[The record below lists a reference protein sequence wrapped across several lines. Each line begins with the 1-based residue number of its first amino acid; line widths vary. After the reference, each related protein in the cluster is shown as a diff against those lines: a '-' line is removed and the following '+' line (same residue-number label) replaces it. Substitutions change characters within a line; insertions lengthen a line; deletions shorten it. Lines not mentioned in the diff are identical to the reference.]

1 MSYAYVAMQ
10 QSTVRTFRRNVGVAL
25 ATSLAALA
33 AVAQPEQDIGEVF
46 AAQARTT
53 EAAQQTQ
60 ERVDALADEARAL
73 TGEYRLKLQTLDQ
86 TRRYNANLQRTVADQ
101 QREMASLTRQIEDF
115 GSLERGIVPFL
126 LDSVDALAEF
136 VRLDVPFLLQER
148 RDRVQ
153 RLRALMDRADVSV
166 AEKYRRVMD
175 AYQVEAEFGRTIEA
189 WNGTLDTGDG
199 PRRVEFLRI
208 GRVVLAYLAPDR
220 RTAGYYDTTA
230 REWRALPG
238 RYLSAVRQGL
248 RIARKQAAPQIL
260 TLPVAAPAQAVP

>member
-10 QSTVRTFRRNVGVAL
+10 QSTVRTSRRNFGAAL
-25 ATSLAALA
+25 GISLAALA

-136 VRLDVPFLLQER
+136 VRLDVPFLLEER

-260 TLPVAAPAQAVP
+260 TLPVAAPAPATP